1 MELVERDAALLTF
14 ERQLA
19 AARLGGGHV
28 LLVSGEAG
36 IGKTC
41 LLKEL
46 ADRRADAA
54 LWWGA

>member
-19 AARLGGGHV
+19 AAARQRPV

-36 IGKTC
+36 IGKTTC
-41 LLKEL
+41 
-46 ADRRADAA
+46 
-54 LWWGA
+54 